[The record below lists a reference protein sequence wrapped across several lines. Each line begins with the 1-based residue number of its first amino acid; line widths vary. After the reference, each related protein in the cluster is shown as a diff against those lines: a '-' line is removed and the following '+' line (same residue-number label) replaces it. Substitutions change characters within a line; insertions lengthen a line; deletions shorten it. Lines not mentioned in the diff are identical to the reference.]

1 MAAPLNEADLADS
14 AVAATETETERQNG
28 KSSSRGRLVARRFF
42 RNKLALAGL
51 VVILLFYVLAF
62 TYSWYSPWGY
72 DELDPAATLMP
83 PDGTHWFG
91 TNQIGGDMFAQTM
104 RGLQKS
110 LTIGLLA
117 ALFST
122 GVASIV
128 GSAAGYFGGWTDR
141 LSMWVVDL
149 LLILPPFLIISI
161 LSPAFRGKTWLI
173 LVGLIA
179 LFQWMITARIVRGMT
194 LTLREREFVKAAKFM
209 GQSPWRI
216 IFKHIVPNMAS
227 LLIID
232 ATINVGVA
240 IIMETSLSFFGFGVQ
255 APDVS
260 LGTLISAGSDAVRT
274 FPWLF
279 YIPAGFLVFTVL
291 AVNFVGDGLRDA
303 LDPSSSRSRRKERKR
318 IQENTAKTSSS
329 TQTVGAEA

>member
-1 MAAPLNEADLADS
+1 MATPLNEADLADS
-14 AVAATETETERQNG
+14 AVTAADADNEKTSTSSGRG
-28 KSSSRGRLVARRFF
+28 KLVARRFF
-42 RNKLALAGL
+42 RNRLAVLGL
-51 VVILLFYVLAF
+51 VVILLFYLVAF
-62 TYSWYSPWGY
+62 TYTWYSPWTY
-72 DELDPAATLMP
+72 DDLDSAATLMP

-122 GVASIV
+122 VVASIV
-128 GSAAGYFGGWTDR
+128 GAAAGYFGGWTDR
-141 LSMWVVDL
+141 IAMWIVDL

-161 LSPAFRGKTWLI
+161 LSPAFRGKTWLV

-209 GQSPWRI
+209 GQSPWLI
-216 IFKHIVPNMAS
+216 IVKHIVPNMAS

-240 IIMETSLSFFGFGVQ
+240 IITETSLSFFGFGVQ

-260 LGTLISAGSDAVRT
+260 LGTLISAGSSSVRT

-279 YIPAGFLVFTVL
+279 YIPAGFLVLTVL
-291 AVNFVGDGLRDA
+291 AVNFAGDGLRDA
-303 LDPSSSRSRRKERKR
+303 LDPASSRSRRKERKR
-318 IQENTAKTSSS
+318 ILEKTKSPS
-329 TQTVGAEA
+329 TETVGAEA

>member
-1 MAAPLNEADLADS
+1 MAAPVNEADLVDSSVLQTDPNNEADS
-14 AVAATETETERQNG
+14 
-28 KSSSRGRLVARRFF
+28 KSSSRGKLVLRRFL
-42 RNKLALAGL
+42 RNRLAVVALA
-51 VVILLFYVLAF
+51 VIVLFYILAF
-62 TYSWYSPWGY
+62 TYTWYSPWAY
-72 DELDPAATLMP
+72 DQLDPASTLLP
-83 PDGTHWFG
+83 PDGNHWFG
-91 TNQIGGDMFAQTM
+91 TNQIGGDMFAQTL

-128 GSAAGYFGGWTDR
+128 GAAAGYFGGWTDR
-141 LSMWVVDL
+141 IAMWIVDL

-209 GQSPWRI
+209 GQPAWRI
-216 IFKHIVPNMAS
+216 IAKHIVPNMAS

-240 IIMETSLSFFGFGVQ
+240 IITETSLSFFGFGVQ
-255 APDVS
+255 SPDVS
-260 LGTLISAGSDAVRT
+260 LGTLIAAGADAVRT

-279 YIPAGFLVFTVL
+279 YIPAGFLVATVL
-291 AVNFVGDGLRDA
+291 AVNFAGDGLRDA
-303 LDPSSSRSRRKERKR
+303 LDPSASRSRRKERKR
-318 IQENTAKTSSS
+318 IAEKTKSPSSPNTA
-329 TQTVGAEA
+329 GAEA

>member
-1 MAAPLNEADLADS
+1 MSASVNEAEASAAPAVAPVDLTAGPAATGAGRGKLVLRRFLRNRA
-14 AVAATETETERQNG
+14 AVAA
-28 KSSSRGRLVARRFF
+28 
-42 RNKLALAGL
+42 LALI
-51 VVILLFYVLAF
+51 VLFYLLAF
-62 TYSWYSPWGY
+62 TYTWYSPWAY
-72 DELDPAATLMP
+72 DELDPTSYLLP
-83 PDGTHWFG
+83 PDGSHWFG

-122 GVASIV
+122 GVASVV
-128 GSAAGYFGGWTDR
+128 GAAAGYFGGWTDR
-141 LSMWVVDL
+141 IAMWVVDL

-194 LTLREREFVKAAKFM
+194 LTLREREFVKAARFM
-209 GQSPWRI
+209 GQPARRI
-216 IFKHIVPNMAS
+216 IASHIVPNMAS

-240 IIMETSLSFFGFGVQ
+240 IITETSLSFFGFGVQ

-260 LGTLISAGSDAVRT
+260 LGTLIAAGSDAVRT

-279 YIPAGFLVFTVL
+279 YIPAGFLVVTVL
-291 AVNFVGDGLRDA
+291 AVNFAGDGLRDA
-303 LDPSSSRSRRKERKR
+303 LDPASSRSRRKERKR
-318 IQENTAKTSSS
+318 VEAATKT
-329 TQTVGAEA
+329 TTVSAGAVS

>member
-1 MAAPLNEADLADS
+1 MSASVNEAEATAAPAGAPVDLAAGPAAS
-14 AVAATETETERQNG
+14 GAGRGKLVLRRFLRNRAAVAA
-28 KSSSRGRLVARRFF
+28 
-42 RNKLALAGL
+42 LALI
-51 VVILLFYVLAF
+51 VLFYVVAF
-62 TYSWYSPWGY
+62 TYTWYSPWAY
-72 DELDPAATLMP
+72 DELDPTSYLLP
-83 PDGTHWFG
+83 PDGSHWFG

-122 GVASIV
+122 GVASVV
-128 GSAAGYFGGWTDR
+128 GAAAGYFGGWTDR
-141 LSMWVVDL
+141 ISMWVVDL

-194 LTLREREFVKAAKFM
+194 LTLREREFVKAARFM
-209 GQSPWRI
+209 GQPARRI
-216 IFKHIVPNMAS
+216 IAKHIVPNMAS

-240 IIMETSLSFFGFGVQ
+240 IITETSLSFFGFGVQ

-260 LGTLISAGSDAVRT
+260 LGTLIAAGSDAVRT

-279 YIPAGFLVFTVL
+279 YIPAGFLVVTVL
-291 AVNFVGDGLRDA
+291 AVNFAGDGLRDA
-303 LDPSSSRSRRKERKR
+303 LDPASSRSRRKERKR
-318 IQENTAKTSSS
+318 VEAATTS
-329 TQTVGAEA
+329 TTETVSAGAVS

>member
-1 MAAPLNEADLADS
+1 MTEPSPTAAAAAGRGKLVLRRFLRNRL
-14 AVAATETETERQNG
+14 AVAA
-28 KSSSRGRLVARRFF
+28 L
-42 RNKLALAGL
+42 GL
-51 VVILLFYVLAF
+51 IVLFYLAAF
-62 TYSWYSPWGY
+62 TYTWYAPWAY
-72 DELDPAATLMP
+72 DELDPAANLLP
-83 PDGTHWFG
+83 PEGSHWFG

-128 GSAAGYFGGWTDR
+128 GAAAGYFGGWTDR
-141 LSMWVVDL
+141 IAMWVVDL

-161 LSPAFRGKTWLI
+161 LSPAFRGKTWFI

-179 LFQWMITARIVRGMT
+179 LFQWMITARMVRGMT

-209 GQSPWRI
+209 GQPAWRI
-216 IFKHIVPNMAS
+216 IAKHIVPNMAS

-232 ATINVGVA
+232 ATVNVGVA
-240 IIMETSLSFFGFGVQ
+240 IITETSLSFFGFGVQ

-260 LGTLISAGSDAVRT
+260 LGTLIANGSDAVRT

-279 YIPAGFLVFTVL
+279 YIPAGFLVLTVL
-291 AVNFVGDGLRDA
+291 AVNFAGDGLRDA
-303 LDPSSSRSRRKERKR
+303 LDPSSSRSRRRERKR
-318 IQENTAKTSSS
+318 VAAATQSTPDSETATA
-329 TQTVGAEA
+329 GAVV

>member
-1 MAAPLNEADLADS
+1 MSTSVNETEATAAPGGAPVDLAAAPGAGRGKLVLRRFLRNRA
-14 AVAATETETERQNG
+14 AVAA
-28 KSSSRGRLVARRFF
+28 
-42 RNKLALAGL
+42 LALI
-51 VVILLFYVLAF
+51 VLFYLLAF
-62 TYSWYSPWGY
+62 TYTWYSPWAY
-72 DELDPAATLMP
+72 DELDPTSYLLP
-83 PDGTHWFG
+83 PDGSHWFG

-128 GSAAGYFGGWTDR
+128 GAAAGYFGGWTDR
-141 LSMWVVDL
+141 ISMWIVDL

-194 LTLREREFVKAAKFM
+194 LTLREREFVKAARFM
-209 GQSPWRI
+209 GQPARRI
-216 IFKHIVPNMAS
+216 IAKHIVPNMAS

-240 IIMETSLSFFGFGVQ
+240 IITETSLSFFGFGVQ

-260 LGTLISAGSDAVRT
+260 LGTLISAGSEAVRT

-279 YIPAGFLVFTVL
+279 YVPAGFLVVTVL
-291 AVNFVGDGLRDA
+291 AVNFAGDGLRDA
-303 LDPSSSRSRRKERKR
+303 LDPASSRSRRRERKR
-318 IQENTAKTSSS
+318 ITAKTQSPVS
-329 TQTVGAEA
+329 TIATAGADA